1 MAPENN
7 IIIKI
12 TSEADLDSAQQ
23 QIKELTDR
31 AREQEQ
37 AIKSLSDMERE
48 DAESIKKLG
57 LSQEK
62 LSSALKNN
70 KKYYDDLRN
79 QKKSDT
85 QETKKS
91 IKELENQVKAY
102 KTLNGQSGKMVTQLR
117 AMREQLMRMEE
128 AGEFGTQAFMDLS
141 IAAGQLEDQIGDTQQ
156 RIRVLSS
163 DTKEIDAV
171 MGLGDGLA
179 GAFYVATSG
188 AELLGSDIEGLQNAF
203 YKVQAAMAVVS
214 GTQQI
219 FNALNKDSA
228 AMVVLNTA
236 LTKLLSKSKKDNAA
250 ATATDVA
257 ATAAD
262 TTAKGAQAAATSTAT
277 TAQISLNAAMK
288 ANPIG
293 VIIGLVL
300 AAVAAVAALG
310 IGIYKL
316 VHYFSEAGE
325 AEREYAAAS
334 KELEKVQSQNAVGEA
349 KRAYERQQQIQAID
363 NAEQKAL
370 DNATDRNA
378 SELEMSQIK
387 ANYAKQRSEQA
398 KKYTDDEIARNNR
411 EVAQLQK
418 MVAAKQKEVNAY
430 KDGSNKKK
438 KAQEELNE
446 VSQQYYD
453 ALQKTKDLEQSNIEA
468 QRASADAARELKQ
481 QREQLQQQ
489 LQQAN
494 IDLMKDGAAKEIA
507 QIKLNYQDQLKA
519 IQGSSDEEIAL
530 RKKILA
536 KQAKE
541 IADVRKKYAQQEQ
554 QTAIQEQKNLL
565 KVMSQSGGTE
575 EDYAEEIALTKQIAE
590 AEAQARIDALDKS
603 AMSERAY
610 KAEVESIR
618 LELADTLRSI
628 DEHEVQRINEN
639 SKRMT
644 DIALQGAEARK
655 NALTGAESMDE
666 QKAVVKDYYDTLAR
680 QIEENAEI
688 ERQAVMRS
696 TDTAEVKAEKIK
708 KIDNQMHADIA
719 ENTKNANQ
727 ELIDID
733 SQYIAQLER
742 NASDAADAVSK
753 APIGGKI
760 EALKANLDAQL
771 ELQKANLE
779 RIEELYANHLIT
791 YQEFQQ
797 QKWEITKEMGETE
810 ANFQAE
816 RMQQIQEG
824 FSTAVDYMQQAADI
838 VFGAISD
845 NIQQQMDDLDNLYTT
860 DAEEAKKDA
869 DKKYISEKEL
879 ANKKLELKRKQAAAD
894 KASAAFSI
902 AINTAMAIMRIWA
915 DVPKV
920 DFGAS
925 TIALTAVA
933 SAIGAAQLAMAL
945 AKPLPAYAKGR
956 KALQSSEGEYA
967 LVGEKGAEIMFVPK
981 GAGIIPHDKIDK
993 QDAWGAFNVPKIK
1006 NPAQINMDN
1015 DMMSKMQLVS
1025 MLSIDYNRLG
1035 KAVAD
1040 NVKIPKQTS
1049 VSVNVDRNGV
1059 TMSDGIDTHR
1069 YLNKKYAAV
1078 WN

>member
-1 MAPENN
+1 MVAAENN

-12 TSEADLDSAQQ
+12 TSEADLSESQLQLRNLKENAALLEKEMKQLNKAEQDAIEK
-23 QIKELTDR
+23 IKQSNVSE
-31 AREQEQ
+31 EEK
-37 AIKSLSDMERE
+37 IEK
-48 DAESIKKLG
+48 IKKAT
-57 LSQEK
+57 EWY
-62 LSSALKNN
+62 A
-70 KKYYDDLRN
+70 KYR
-79 QKKSDT
+79 
-85 QETKKS
+85 
-91 IKELENQVKAY
+91 LENQGVIDRNEKNIASLKRSISTYKSLNDEGGRMVVK
-102 KTLNGQSGKMVTQLR
+102 LR
-117 AMREQLMRMEE
+117 SIREQLMQMEE
-128 AGEFGTQAFMDLS
+128 AGEFGSDAFIKLS
-141 IAAGQLEDQIGDTQQ
+141 MEAGKLEDQIGDTQQ

-188 AELLGSDIEGLQNAF
+188 AELLGGDIEGLQNAF
-203 YKVQAAMAVVS
+203 YKVQAAMSAVS
-214 GTQQI
+214 GVQQMY
-219 FNALNKDSA
+219 NALNKDSA

-236 LTKLLSKSKKDNAA
+236 LTKLFSKSKKDNAA
-250 ATATDVA
+250 ATAKDA
-257 ATAAD
+257 AITAAD
-262 TTAKGAQAAATSTAT
+262 TASKRAQATAT
-277 TAQISLNAAMK
+277 TTATVAQKGLNAAFK

-293 VIIGLVL
+293 IVIAALVAL
-300 AAVAAVAALG
+300 VAAVVAVVAVVKNVTNYFNGAA
-310 IGIYKL
+310 
-316 VHYFSEAGE
+316 A
-325 AEREYAAAS
+325 AQREYAAAS
-334 KELEKVQSQNAVGEA
+334 KELEKVQAQNAVGAA

-378 SELEMSQIK
+378 SELEMAQIK
-387 ANYAKQRSEQA
+387 ANYAKQRAEQS

-430 KDGSNKKK
+430 KQGSDDKK

-468 QRASADAARELKQ
+468 QRAAADAARELQQ

-494 IDLMKDGAAKEIA
+494 IDLMKEGAAKEIA

-519 IQGSSDEEIAL
+519 IQGSSDEEVAL

-541 IADVRKKYAQQEQ
+541 IAAVRKKYAQQEQ

-565 KVMSQSGGTE
+565 KIMSQSGGTE

-618 LELADTLRSI
+618 LELADSLREI
-628 DEHEVQRINEN
+628 DEQEVQRLNEN
-639 SKRMT
+639 AQRSI
-644 DIALQGAEARK
+644 DIALQEAEARK

-666 QKAVVKDYYDTLAR
+666 QKAVVKDYYDTLSR

-688 ERQAVMRS
+688 ERQSVMRS

-708 KIDNQMHADIA
+708 QIDKQMHADIA

-742 NASDAADAVSK
+742 NAADAADAVSK
-753 APIGGKI
+753 AQVGGKI
-760 EALKANLDAQL
+760 DALKANLDAQL

-838 VFGAISD
+838 VFGAISE

-879 ANKKLELKRKQAAAD
+879 AHKKLELKRKQAAVD

-902 AINTAMAIMRIWA
+902 GLNTAMAIMSIWA
-915 DVPKV
+915 DPTAVWAMK
-920 DFGAS
+920 
-925 TIALTAVA
+925 IALSATTAA
-933 SAIGAAQLAMAL
+933 LGAAQLAMVL

-956 KALQSSEGEYA
+956 KATTTADGEYA

-981 GAGIIPHDKIDK
+981 GAGIIPHNKISNPDT
-993 QDAWGAFNVPKIK
+993 WGEFNVPTIQVPDQPKV
-1006 NPAQINMDN
+1006 DSEL
-1015 DMMSKMQLVS
+1015 MSKLQFATM
-1025 MLSIDYNRLG
+1025 MAIDYNRLG

-1069 YLNKKYAAV
+1069 YLNKKYAAT
-1078 WN
+1078 WR

>member
-1 MAPENN
+1 MAAENN

-62 LSSALKNN
+62 LSAALKKN
-70 KKYYDDLRN
+70 KKYYEDLKN
-79 QKKSDT
+79 QKKADS

-102 KTLNGQSGKMVTQLR
+102 KTLNGQSGRMVTQLR

-128 AGEFGTQAFMDLS
+128 AGEFGTQAFIDLS

-156 RIRVLSS
+156 RIRVLAS

-179 GAFYVATSG
+179 GAFYIATSG
-188 AELLGSDIEGLQNAF
+188 AELLGGDMEELQNAF
-203 YKVQAAMAVVS
+203 YKVQAAMSMVS
-214 GTQQI
+214 GVQQV

-236 LTKLLSKSKKDNAA
+236 LTKLLSKSKKDNAVATAKDA
-250 ATATDVA
+250 ATS
-257 ATAAD
+257 AAD
-262 TTAKGAQAAATSTAT
+262 TAAKGAQAAATTTAT
-277 TAQISLNAAMK
+277 VAQKGLNAAMK

-293 VIIGLVL
+293 VVIALVL
-300 AAVAAVAALG
+300 AAIAAVAALG
-310 IGIYKL
+310 VGIYKL
-316 VHYFSEAGE
+316 VHYFSDAGE

-334 KELEKVQSQNAVGEA
+334 KELEKVQAQNAVGAA
-349 KRAYERQQQIQAID
+349 KRAYERQQQIQALD
-363 NAEQKAL
+363 NAEQDAL
-370 DNATDRNA
+370 DKATERNA
-378 SELEMSQIK
+378 SELEMAQIK
-387 ANYAKQRSEQA
+387 ANYAKKRAEQS
-398 KKYTDDEIARNNR
+398 KKYTDDEIARNQR
-411 EVAQLQK
+411 EVAQLQR
-418 MVAAKQKEVNAY
+418 MVSAKQKEVNAY
-430 KDGSNKKK
+430 KNGSDDKK

-453 ALQKTKDLEQSNIEA
+453 ALQKTRDLEQSNIEA
-468 QRASADAARELKQ
+468 QRAAADAARELQQ

-489 LQQAN
+489 IQQAN
-494 IDLMKDGAAKEIA
+494 IDLMKEGAAKEIA

-519 IQGSSDEEIAL
+519 IQGSSDEEVAL

-541 IADVRKKYAQQEQ
+541 IADVRKKYALQEQ

-565 KVMSQSGGTE
+565 KIMSQSGGTE
-575 EDYAEEIALTKQIAE
+575 EDYAEEIEMTKKIAE

-628 DEHEVQRINEN
+628 DEEEVQRISEN
-639 SKRMT
+639 AARKT
-644 DIALQGAEARK
+644 EIALQEAEARK

-666 QKAVVKDYYDTLAR
+666 QKAVVQDYYDTLSR
-680 QIEENAEI
+680 QIEENAQREK
-688 ERQAVMRS
+688 QAVERS

-708 KIDNQMHADIA
+708 QIDNQMHADIEA
-719 ENTKNANQ
+719 NTKSANQ

-733 SQYIAQLER
+733 TQYIAQLER
-742 NASDAADAVSK
+742 NAADAADAVSK
-753 APIGGKI
+753 AQIGGKI
-760 EALKANLDAQL
+760 DALTANLDAQL

-810 ANFQAE
+810 ANFQTE
-816 RMQQIQEG
+816 RMQQITEG
-824 FSTAVDYMQQAADI
+824 FSTAVDYMQQAADV

-879 ANKKLELKRKQAAAD
+879 AQKKLELKRKQAAAD

-933 SAIGAAQLAMAL
+933 AAIGAAQLAMAL

-956 KALQSSEGEYA
+956 KATTTADGEYA

-981 GAGIIPHDKIDK
+981 GAGIIPHNKISNPDT
-993 QDAWGAFNVPKIK
+993 WGEFNVPTIQVPDQPKV
-1006 NPAQINMDN
+1006 DSEL
-1015 DMMSKMQLVS
+1015 MSKLQFATM
-1025 MLSIDYNRLG
+1025 MAIDYNRLG

-1069 YLNKKYAAV
+1069 YLNKKYAAT
-1078 WN
+1078 WR